1 VSRRDTRR
9 CSHSLAVPVL
19 LAALGLSACGVDPT
33 PALPTAVAVA
43 VTEQTAAA
51 AVTAP
56 VTPAPTDRPTPLPSP
71 TDAETVTADVEPRAA
86 TSSPAD
92 IASFIAMHRINGA
105 ATLEHVAV
113 DLDRD
118 GEPEVLLAGLVGGVA
133 ILEVAWWGAT
143 GFEVLATGRGGAGQT
158 ITTMR
163 VSDVNR
169 DSFQEILIEVDSA
182 GGASW
187 SLWGVRGR
195 GRLVP
200 LSAIGGC
207 HDGSHVY
214 GVAGVRFV
222 STGSGRPSAIVATC
236 DDSPLRVA
244 DWSEGRW
251 EWTLGAYRVVRPAPT
266 PMPTPTPTPAPTP
279 TPTPAP
285 TPGQTDSSSR

>member
-1 VSRRDTRR
+1 VSRRGPRR
-9 CSHSLAVPVL
+9 CSLSLAVQVL
-19 LAALGLSACGVDPT
+19 LVALGLSACAVDPVS
-33 PALPTAVAVA
+33 ALPTAVAVA
-43 VTEQTAAA
+43 VTEEPTAA

-56 VTPAPTDRPTPLPSP
+56 PTPAPTGGPTTSPSP
-71 TDAETVTADVEPRAA
+71 TDAETVMADVEPRAA
-86 TSSPAD
+86 TPSPAD

-105 ATLEHVAV
+105 ATIEHVAV

-118 GEPEVLLAGLVGGVA
+118 GEPEVLLTGLVGGVA
-133 ILEVAWWGAT
+133 TLEVAWWGTA
-143 GFEVLATGRGGAGQT
+143 GFEVLATGRGGVGQT

-169 DSFQEILIEVDSA
+169 DSFQEILIEVESA

-222 STGSGRPSAIVATC
+222 STGSGRPSAIVASC

-244 DWSEGRW
+244 DWSEDRW

-266 PMPTPTPTPAPTP
+266 PMPTPRPTE
-279 TPTPAP
+279 
-285 TPGQTDSSSR
+285 SSSR